1 MTSSKIILVSTI
13 VLLFLIF
20 GFLMGAIIRNAYL
33 PDDELKFF
41 LTGVAIGFTAVALIP
56 LSEIEKEYV
65 PRWYEKH

>member
-1 MTSSKIILVSTI
+1 
-13 VLLFLIF
+13 
-20 GFLMGAIIRNAYL
+20 MGAIIRNAYL

-41 LTGVAIGFTAVALIP
+41 LTGVGAGLSAVLLVP